1 MQTHSTNS
9 LAEMFEV
16 DRATIVKALRNVP
29 PDSEKT
35 KGRPTFKV
43 STAARAL
50 DAHRRNSG
58 NAIGNRK
65 DHGSVDPRTAIIYSE
80 LDAAEA
86 AMRELSTLAKR
97 RVLAVNTLR
106 PIIDQMQRMFI
117 VVGGLNGEDT
127 SFTGLKSDD
136 LYRLA
141 LRGLENPCQWST
153 NETWTAMNAETD

>member
-16 DRATIVKALRNVP
+16 DRGTIVKALRNVP

-35 KGRPTFKV
+35 KGRPTFKI

-50 DAHRRNSG
+50 ETHRRNSG
-58 NAIGNRK
+58 GNNAVGKRS
-65 DHGSVDPRTAIIYSE
+65 DYGSVDPRMRILYSE

-86 AMRELSTLAKR
+86 AMRELPTLAKR
-97 RVLAVNTLR
+97 RAFAKKTLR

-117 VVGGLNGEDT
+117 VVGGLNGEDPV
-127 SFTGLKSDD
+127 FTGLKSDD

-141 LRGLENPCQWST
+141 GSKAPANGR
-153 NETWTAMNAETD
+153 WTKHGPR

>member
-1 MQTHSTNS
+1 
-9 LAEMFEV
+9 
-16 DRATIVKALRNVP
+16 
-29 PDSEKT
+29 
-35 KGRPTFKV
+35 
-43 STAARAL
+43 
-50 DAHRRNSG
+50 
-58 NAIGNRK
+58 
-65 DHGSVDPRTAIIYSE
+65 
-80 LDAAEA
+80 
-86 AMRELSTLAKR
+86 
-97 RVLAVNTLR
+97 VNTLR

>member
-16 DRATIVKALRNVP
+16 DRSTIVKALRNVP

-50 DAHRRNSG
+50 DAHRRISG

-65 DHGSVDPRTAIIYSE
+65 GHGSVDPRMAIVYSE
-80 LDAAEA
+80 LESAEA
-86 AMRELSTLAKR
+86 AVCALPTLAKR
-97 RVLAVNTLR
+97 RAFAMNTMR
-106 PIIDQMQRMFI
+106 PIIDHMQRLII
-117 VVGGLNGEDT
+117 VVGGLSGEDPA
-127 SFTGLKSDD
+127 FTGLKSDD

-141 LRGLENPCQWST
+141 LRGLETPCQWST
-153 NETWTAMNAETD
+153 SETWTAMNAETD